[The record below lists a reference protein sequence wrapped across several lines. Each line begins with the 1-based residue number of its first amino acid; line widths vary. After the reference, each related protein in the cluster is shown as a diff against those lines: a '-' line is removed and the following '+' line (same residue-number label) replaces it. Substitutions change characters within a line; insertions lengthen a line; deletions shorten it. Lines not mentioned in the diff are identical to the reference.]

1 MSPTDTYET
10 SCYRTTTTYPL
21 EDTKELNEHMN
32 DSLRTTIGLICENKL
47 RIMSEP
53 ATYAGNPLPKGINH
67 MNTFSLLKHRS
78 HHGLTL
84 HGILSLA
91 YRNLQTTPTPLM
103 ILS

>member
-1 MSPTDTYET
+1 MSPTDTYEI
-10 SCYRTTTTYPL
+10 SCYRTTMTYPP

-32 DSLRTTIGLICENKL
+32 DSLRITIGLTCENKS

-53 ATYAGNPLPKGINH
+53 VTYAGNPPLKGINH
-67 MNTFSLLKHRS
+67 MDTFSLLKHRS

-84 HGILSLA
+84 HGILSLT
-91 YRNLQTTPTPLM
+91 YLNLRITPTPLM

>member
-32 DSLRTTIGLICENKL
+32 DSLRTTIGLICENKS

-53 ATYAGNPLPKGINH
+53 ATYAGNLPPKDISR
-67 MNTFSLLKHRS
+67 MDTFSLSKHRS

-84 HGILSLA
+84 HGILSLV
-91 YRNLQTTPTPLM
+91 YRNPRITHTPHTTPY
-103 ILS
+103 